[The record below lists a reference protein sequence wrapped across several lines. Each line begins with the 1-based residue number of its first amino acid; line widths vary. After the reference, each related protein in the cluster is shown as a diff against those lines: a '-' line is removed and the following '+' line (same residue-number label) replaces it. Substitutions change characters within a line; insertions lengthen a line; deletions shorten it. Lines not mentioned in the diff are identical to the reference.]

1 MKKFNFGDN
10 LYRIRKPT
18 GISQDSIAL
27 AVGMSQ
33 TTYSKIERGKILPP
47 DEEFI
52 IKVAAHLDVPV
63 EKLKPAGWDQLKMP
77 KLVCSLTPAGR
88 IAYGILLAAALYDMT
103 RGICESL
110 EVERPLYIIA
120 SGALFMLVGVIFWE
134 YTVIPIKADRPD

>member
-1 MKKFNFGDN
+1 MKKFNFGEN

-18 GISQDSIAL
+18 GISQESIAL
-27 AVGMSQ
+27 AIGVSQ

-77 KLVCSLTPAGR
+77 KLVCSLTPVGR

-103 RGICESL
+103 RGICDSL

-120 SGALFMLVGVIFWE
+120 FGTFFLTAGVLFWHF
-134 YTVIPIKADRPD
+134 TVFPTKSDRTD